1 VRHRPA
7 ATYRVQFRGAPAPG
21 ASPGTPTLLRF
32 EEAAR
37 LVPYL
42 EALGVT
48 DLYASPPFTARTG
61 STHGYDV
68 TDPLRL
74 DPLLGP
80 PDAFAALAGA
90 LRGRGMGLLLDIVPN
105 HQAATPE
112 NPAWRDVLRRG
123 RGSPFARW
131 FDIDWQAA
139 DGRVVLP
146 VLDDLYG
153 HVLARGDLRVEPQ
166 DASWAVRYRD
176 LVLPATLPPG
186 TAPGEVHAVLEA
198 QPYRLA
204 WWGVAQ
210 EGLNY
215 RRFFDIADLAGV
227 RVEDPEVFA
236 ATHALVADLV
246 ARGLV
251 TGLRVDHVDG
261 LADPTGYLARLRAL
275 APGAYLVVEKVLGPG
290 ERVPPAW
297 PVAGTTGY
305 ELLNDLTALLADPS
319 GVDAVLDR
327 YHRFVA
333 SSGGTPP
340 SAGGLDGPVEAALGR
355 DAGASRG
362 AHAHLD
368 AVVRRSKVEAMRHL
382 FHGEVEAL
390 VSRLARLAARDPV
403 ARDLGRRHLRRA
415 VEEVTAAL
423 RIYRTYLRP
432 GAVSPDDRAVVE
444 RAAALARGRLAV
456 ATRSGSASEGEVP
469 EPPPCEAVTFFRRVL
484 LEAGTLPEGARLEAQ
499 EVVRAWQ
506 QLTGP
511 VMAKG
516 VEDTALYRFGALLAF
531 NEVGGDPSARS
542 LPRSVEAFHARMAER
557 ARRTPHALSATGTH
571 DTKRGEDVRARL
583 AVLSEL
589 APLWEAAVQRWH
601 GWHAPLARAVRRSAV
616 PEPAMEWFLY
626 QTLLGVWPAAGQ
638 PDEELVE
645 RLRAYARKAAREA
658 RGSTSW
664 LHPDPR
670 YEAALDAFLLELLQ
684 GPGGMRFR
692 EDLPHLL
699 RPVAFYGA
707 LNSLV
712 QVLLKLTVP
721 GIPDIYQGG
730 ELWDLS
736 LVDPDNRRP
745 VDFALRARLL
755 EELLPAGAVSPRS
768 DLADL
773 WRTWPDGR
781 VKLLLTALG
790 LRFRRAQAALFADG
804 AYLPLLVEGPARR
817 HACAFAR
824 TLGGRWAVTVMPRL
838 ACTLMGGP
846 QEIGGWEPAL
856 PVGQAV
862 WAETRVRLPAGAPR
876 RWRNVLTGEEVQAEV
891 VGPHG
896 DGAVALGHLFRTF
909 PLALLAGDVTLDRRH
924 FGVLRSARGRPF
936 RLLPE

>member
-1 VRHRPA
+1 MRHRPA

-557 ARRTPHALSATGTH
+557 ARQSVEAGYTAVKVLVVPRTRPLDGVAVLRQAERLMAAIREAVGPEVDIMVDLHGRTTPEMAIQYAAVLAPYRPLFLEEPCLPENVDTLVTIARSTPIPIATG
-571 DTKRGEDVRARL
+571 ERL
-583 AVLSEL
+583 YTRWGFREVLEKQAAAIVQPDL
-589 APLWEAAVQRWH
+589 CHAGGIFECRKIAAMAECYYAAVAPHNPLGPISLAACLQLDACTPNFLVQEQVSLGEGYLAQPFTVKD
-601 GWHAPLARAVRRSAV
+601 GWIDLPTG
-616 PEPAMEWFLY
+616 PG
-626 QTLLGVWPAAGQ
+626 LGIEL
-638 PDEELVE
+638 DEE
-645 RLRAYARKAAREA
+645 
-658 RGSTSW
+658 
-664 LHPDPR
+664 
-670 YEAALDAFLLELLQ
+670 ALADKIGHDWQ
-684 GPGGMRFR
+684 
-692 EDLPHLL
+692 
-699 RPVAFYGA
+699 
-707 LNSLV
+707 
-712 QVLLKLTVP
+712 
-721 GIPDIYQGG
+721 
-730 ELWDLS
+730 
-736 LVDPDNRRP
+736 
-745 VDFALRARLL
+745 
-755 EELLPAGAVSPRS
+755 SPRWFHEDGS
-768 DLADL
+768 VAD
-773 WRTWPDGR
+773 W
-781 VKLLLTALG
+781 
-790 LRFRRAQAALFADG
+790 
-804 AYLPLLVEGPARR
+804 
-817 HACAFAR
+817 
-824 TLGGRWAVTVMPRL
+824 
-838 ACTLMGGP
+838 
-846 QEIGGWEPAL
+846 
-856 PVGQAV
+856 
-862 WAETRVRLPAGAPR
+862 
-876 RWRNVLTGEEVQAEV
+876 
-891 VGPHG
+891 
-896 DGAVALGHLFRTF
+896 
-909 PLALLAGDVTLDRRH
+909 
-924 FGVLRSARGRPF
+924 
-936 RLLPE
+936 